1 MDGQQLISSLLRVCQ
16 EMESLKEKKNSERL
30 DFHHFGRQQTLFA
43 EPKTMSEADF
53 SWCSQ
58 IQYLTS
64 AMASK
69 ALL

>member
-1 MDGQQLISSLLRVCQ
+1 
-16 EMESLKEKKNSERL
+16 MESLKEKKNSERL